1 MGRVREIS
9 TERGGG
15 GEVVSVVSVML
26 TVRSY
31 KGEGGCGKEM
41 GCSKS
46 AHPCQENFVCDKSP
60 SCGIISSLE
69 TKKTAQELV

>member
-1 MGRVREIS
+1 V
-9 TERGGG
+9 
-15 GEVVSVVSVML
+15 EVVLVVSVML
-26 TVRSY
+26 MVGSY
-31 KGEGGCGKEM
+31 KERSCGWEM

-69 TKKTAQELV
+69 TRKAALELVRKMR